1 MKSLLLFLAAGISVS
16 AQINSTGSVVA
27 EQNATTTLNNG
38 STVSNPSAFSTS
50 IEINLQR
57 KHPSSFSQ
65 CFALF

>member
-27 EQNATTTLNNG
+27 GQNATTTLNNG

-57 KHPSSFSQ
+57 KHPSSFS
-65 CFALF
+65 